1 MGEAVK
7 RGALLVVAQL
17 IGVGWYVS
25 FCIMGGLLGGLWLD
39 RKFDTVPVATL
50 SGVVVGSVMALYGV
64 YKMLLPL
71 LRR

>member
-1 MGEAVK
+1 MK

-25 FCIMGGLLGGLWLD
+25 LCIMGGLLGGLWLD
-39 RKFDTVPVATL
+39 RKFDTIPVGTL

>member
-1 MGEAVK
+1 MK

-17 IGVGWYVS
+17 VGVGGYLA

-39 RKFDTVPVATL
+39 RKFDTAPVATL
-50 SGVVVGSVMALYGV
+50 SGIIVGSVMALYGV

>member
-1 MGEAVK
+1 
-7 RGALLVVAQL
+7 
-17 IGVGWYVS
+17 
-25 FCIMGGLLGGLWLD
+25 MGGLLGGLWLD